1 VCVRS
6 SEDLRRGYF
15 DDMRDL
21 KQDGGKQAPA
31 AATLTP
37 AATAMPF
44 PSLPLLRPD
53 GAPGA
58 LPPPHAAATLVALLA
73 RAGAQ
78 RALDT
83 WTLPFAARFCAGG
96 SSGGDDAADAR
107 DADVAL
113 VQLALVESTVMAL
126 PGLRSVI
133 LRGSGSDASA
143 THAATQR
150 LYHFGDGAALRK
162 QLTAPNK
169 MAAYVFLLD
178 AAGRVRW
185 RGSGLA
191 RQEEVGHMLACT
203 AALLAER

>member
-1 VCVRS
+1 
-6 SEDLRRGYF
+6 
-15 DDMRDL
+15 MRDL

-31 AATLTP
+31 ASSLTP

-58 LPPPHAAATLVALLA
+58 LPPPRAQAALVALLA

-83 WTLPFAARFCAGG
+83 WTAPFAERFCTGN
-96 SSGGDDAADAR
+96 GGDASPD
-107 DADVAL
+107 DVAL

-133 LRGSGSDASA
+133 LRGGDSSGGSRS
-143 THAATQR
+143 AATQR
-150 LYHFGDGAALRK
+150 LYHFGDGAALRR

-169 MAAYVFLLD
+169 MAGYVFLLD

-191 RQEEVGHMLACT
+191 DAQEVEHMLSCT
-203 AALLAER
+203 AALLAEAQKR

>member
-1 VCVRS
+1 
-6 SEDLRRGYF
+6 LRRGYF

-31 AATLTP
+31 ASTLTP

-58 LPPPHAAATLVALLA
+58 LPPPHAQATLVALLA

-96 SSGGDDAADAR
+96 SSDDGSRSDDATGAH

-143 THAATQR
+143 TTATQR

-191 RQEEVGHMLACT
+191 RQEEVAHMLACT